1 MLRKGKS
8 EITSEIRK
16 YQKNIEDAINRGKIS
31 PEWFKNEL
39 GKTINQVAEN
49 NNIFQ
54 NVASFPPKKFNL
66 SIIIKDGGY
75 DVSPYLKIK

>member
-49 NNIFQ
+49 NNIFHFMGVSRY
-54 NVASFPPKKFNL
+54 NVFFA
-66 SIIIKDGGY
+66 IMI
-75 DVSPYLKIK
+75 